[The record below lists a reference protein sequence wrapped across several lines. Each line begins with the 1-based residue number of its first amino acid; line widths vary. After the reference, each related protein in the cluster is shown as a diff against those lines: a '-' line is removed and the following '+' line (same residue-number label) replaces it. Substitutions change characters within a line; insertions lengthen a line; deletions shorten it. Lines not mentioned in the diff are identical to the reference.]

1 MQYKWLNKKNN
12 KNLIVFF
19 NGWGMDEKV
28 IEHLNFDNFDILI
41 FYDYRTFEI
50 DTFDFLNYEN
60 KTLIAWSMGVYVCNY
75 FYDQFKDFNKFI
87 AINGTQKPIDD
98 NYGIPPMI
106 YNLTVDNFNE
116 LSCSKFMKKI
126 STTVDL
132 KEYSSRTL
140 ENLKQELISIRDLK
154 VEFFFNFNKAILATK
169 DRIFPFKNMQNYWNE
184 QNVEIL
190 EVEKAHYIFDSYTKW
205 GDLL

>member
-1 MQYKWLNKKNN
+1 MQYKWLNKKEN

-19 NGWGMDEKV
+19 NGWGMDEKIV
-28 IEHLNFDNFDILI
+28 EHLKFDYYDVLT

-50 DTFDFLNYEN
+50 DNFDFSNYEN
-60 KTLIAWSMGVYVCNY
+60 KILIAWSMGVYVCSY
-75 FYDQFKDFNKFI
+75 FYEQFKNFDKFI
-87 AINGTQKPIDD
+87 AINGTQKPIDE

-106 YNLTVDNFNE
+106 YNLTIDNFNE

-132 KEYSSRTL
+132 KEYSSRSL
-140 ENLKQELISIRDLK
+140 EELKQELISIRDLK
-154 VEFFFNFNKAILATK
+154 VEKLFNFNKAILSTK

-184 QNVEIL
+184 QHVEII
-190 EVEKAHYIFDSYTKW
+190 EVEKAHYIFDSYKNW
-205 GDLL
+205 SDLL

>member
-1 MQYKWLNKKNN
+1 MKYKWLNKKNN

-28 IEHLNFDNFDILI
+28 IEHLCFDDFDVLT
-41 FYDYRTFEI
+41 FYDYTSLEI
-50 DTFDFLNYEN
+50 ASFDFTSYEN
-60 KTLIAWSMGVYVCNY
+60 KVLVAWSMGVYVCNY
-75 FYDQFKDFNKFI
+75 LYELFKNFDKFI

-98 NYGIPPMI
+98 VYGIPVMV

-132 KEYSSRTL
+132 KGYSSRTID
-140 ENLKQELISIRDLK
+140 ELKQELISIRDLK
-154 VEFFFNFNKAILATK
+154 VEKYLQFDKAILSTK
-169 DRIFPFKNMQNYWNE
+169 DRIFPFKNMQKYWLE
-184 QNVEIL
+184 KNVKIEEI
-190 EVEKAHYIFDSYTKW
+190 EKAHYIFDEYKKW
-205 GDLL
+205 SDLL

>member
-28 IEHLNFDNFDILI
+28 VEHLSFTDYDVLT
-41 FYDYRTFEI
+41 FYDYRSFEI
-50 DTFDFLNYEN
+50 GAFDFSNYET
-60 KTLIAWSMGVYVCNY
+60 KTLVAWSMGVYVCNY
-75 FYDQFKDFNKFI
+75 FYEQFKDFDKYI
-87 AINGTQKPIDD
+87 AVNGTQKPIDE

-132 KEYSSRTL
+132 KEYSSRSL
-140 ENLKQELISIRDLK
+140 DELKQELISIRDLK
-154 VEFFFNFNKAILATK
+154 VEKLFDFKKAILSTK
-169 DRIFPFKNMQNYWNE
+169 DRIFPFKNMQNYWVE

-190 EVEKAHYIFDSYTKW
+190 EVEKAHYIFDSYTNW
-205 GDLL
+205 SDLL

>member
-1 MQYKWLNKKNN
+1 MQYKWLNKKEN

-28 IEHLNFDNFDILI
+28 VEHLNFANYDVLT
-41 FYDYRTFEI
+41 FYDYRSLEI
-50 DTFDFLNYEN
+50 DDFDFSNYEN
-60 KTLIAWSMGVYVCNY
+60 KVLIAWSMGVYVCNY
-75 FYDQFKDFNKFI
+75 FYEQFKNFDKFV
-87 AINGTQKPIDD
+87 AINGTQKPIDE
-98 NYGIPPMI
+98 NYGIPPVI

-140 ENLKQELISIRDLK
+140 EALKQELISIRDLK
-154 VEFFFNFNKAILATK
+154 VEKLFNFDKAILSTK
-169 DRIFPFKNMQNYWNE
+169 DRIFPIKNMKNYWNE
-184 QNVEIL
+184 KRVEII
-190 EVEKAHYIFDSYTKW
+190 EVEKAHYIFDSYKNW
-205 GDLL
+205 SDLI

>member
-1 MQYKWLNKKNN
+1 M
-12 KNLIVFF
+12 
-19 NGWGMDEKV
+19 
-28 IEHLNFDNFDILI
+28 FDDNDVLT

-50 DTFDFLNYEN
+50 ENFDFSNYEN
-60 KTLIAWSMGVYVCNY
+60 KILIAWSMGVYVCNY
-75 FYDQFKDFNKFI
+75 FYDQFKNFDKFV
-87 AINGTQKPIDD
+87 AINGTQKPIDE

-132 KEYSSRTL
+132 KEYSSRNL
-140 ENLKQELISIRDLK
+140 EDLRQELISIRDLK
-154 VEFFFNFNKAILATK
+154 VEKSFDFDKAILSTK

-184 QNVEIL
+184 QNVEII
-190 EVEKAHYIFDSYTKW
+190 EIEKAHYIFDSYEKW
-205 GDLL
+205 SDLI

>member
-1 MQYKWLNKKNN
+1 MKYKWLNKKGN

-19 NGWGMDEKV
+19 NGWGMDEKIV
-28 IEHLNFDNFDILI
+28 EHLSFADYDILT

-50 DTFDFLNYEN
+50 DNFDFSNYEN
-60 KTLIAWSMGVYVCNY
+60 KILIAWSMGVYVCNY
-75 FYDQFKDFNKFI
+75 FYEQFKNFDKFI
-87 AINGTQKPIDD
+87 AVNGTQKPIDE

-116 LSCSKFMKKI
+116 LSCLKFMKKI

-132 KEYSSRTL
+132 KEYSLRSL
-140 ENLKQELISIRDLK
+140 EDLKQELISIRDLK
-154 VEFFFNFNKAILATK
+154 VEKLFDFNKAILSTK

-184 QNVEIL
+184 QQVEII
-190 EVEKAHYIFDSYTKW
+190 EVEKAHYIFDSYESW
-205 GDLL
+205 SDLL